1 MMHKNISI
9 EGMTCGHCA
18 SHVEAELKEVNG
30 VKSVKVD
37 IEAKNALVEL
47 EHEVDDASL
56 KNAVENAG
64 YMVSLIK

>member
-1 MMHKNISI
+1 MLKNISI

-37 IEAKNALVEL
+37 IAAKNALVEL
-47 EHEVDDASL
+47 EQEVDDALL
-56 KNAVENAG
+56 KEAVENAG
-64 YMVSLIK
+64 YIVSHIE